1 MAARPQE
8 DDSASVVLERL
19 HAYSVR
25 VASRRCDDSSV
36 TAGSTAESAAASP
49 RHEAPRRARG
59 SRRGIGSSI
68 GLIGVALALVV
79 AGGAMLSTAHSAPS
93 PRVDPPAHTA
103 PPVSLASPFS
113 ASTRMLLS

>member
-1 MAARPQE
+1 MAAGRQE
-8 DDSASVVLERL
+8 DDGASVVLERL

-25 VASRRCDDSSV
+25 VASRRCDVSSV
-36 TAGSTAESAAASP
+36 PAGSAAESAAASP

-79 AGGAMLSTAHSAPS
+79 AGGAMLSSANGSPSPVVDPLANAVRAVGGAPS
-93 PRVDPPAHTA
+93 FGP
-103 PPVSLASPFS
+103 
-113 ASTRMLLS
+113 